1 MKGMDTIMHKRPGK
15 HSPIFFLF
23 LLPVLIAFTIV
34 IVVPLIMGIYY
45 SFTDWNAV
53 PGTPINWVGFSNYT
67 IMFSD
72 VAFLHAFL
80 VTVAFSIVN
89 ILLINFV
96 AFSLALLVT
105 SKLKLTGLYRAG
117 FFLPNLIGGIVLGY
131 IWFFIFNNA
140 VTAFGSAIGSDFLA
154 ASFLGNRY
162 LSLMAMIIVTTWQYA
177 GYIMMIFVASIQS
190 VPPSLLEA
198 AEIDGAKYPQRL
210 RYITIPLIAPA
221 FTVAL
226 FLTLVNSF
234 RQFDVNFA
242 LTAGGPAGI
251 FMGQSLLTTELLALN
266 IFNTA
271 HLFNNQA
278 QGQAR
283 AVVFFI
289 ALTII
294 ALIQVYFNKRKE
306 IEM

>member
-1 MKGMDTIMHKRPGK
+1 MKGMDVTMHKRPGK

-23 LLPVLIAFTIV
+23 LLPVLIAFTVV

-105 SKLKLTGLYRAG
+105 AKLKLTGLYRAG

-140 VTAFGSAIGSDFLA
+140 VTALGTAIGSEFLA

-198 AEIDGAKYPQRL
+198 AQIDGAKYPQRL
-210 RYITIPLIAPA
+210 RYIMIPLIAPA
-221 FTVAL
+221 FTVSL

-242 LTAGGPAGI
+242 LTAGGPAGL

-289 ALTII
+289 SLTII

>member
-1 MKGMDTIMHKRPGK
+1 MNIRPGK

-34 IVVPLIMGIYY
+34 IVVPLIMGVYY

-53 PGTPINWVGFSNYT
+53 PGTPINWVGLSNYT
-67 IMFSD
+67 IMFGD

-80 VTVAFSIVN
+80 VTVAFSVVN

-96 AFSLALLVT
+96 ALSLALLVT
-105 SKLKLTGLYRAG
+105 AKLKLTGLYRAG

-140 VTAFGSAIGSDFLA
+140 VTALGSAIGSDFLST
-154 ASFLGNRY
+154 SFLGNRY
-162 LSLMAMIIVTTWQYA
+162 LSLIAMIVVTTWQYA

-198 AEIDGAKYPQRL
+198 AQIDGARYPQRL

-221 FTVAL
+221 FTVTL

-242 LTAGGPAGI
+242 LTAGGPAGL

-289 ALTII
+289 SLTII

>member
-1 MKGMDTIMHKRPGK
+1 MDVIMHRRPGK

-23 LLPVLIAFTIV
+23 LLPVLIAFIVVIV
-34 IVVPLIMGIYY
+34 IPLIMGVYY

-67 IMFSD
+67 IMFRD

-80 VTVAFSIVN
+80 VTVAFSIIN
-89 ILLINFV
+89 IILINFV
-96 AFSLALLVT
+96 AFSLALMVT
-105 SKLKLTGLYRAG
+105 AKIKLTGLYRAG

-140 VTAFGSAIGSDFLA
+140 VTAFGSAIGSEFLA

-162 LSLMAMIIVTTWQYA
+162 LSLLAMIIVSTWQYA

-190 VPPSLLEA
+190 VPISLLEA
-198 AEIDGAKYPQRL
+198 AQIDGARYPQRL
-210 RYITIPLIAPA
+210 RFIMMPLIAPA
-221 FTVAL
+221 FTVSL

-289 ALTII
+289 SLTII